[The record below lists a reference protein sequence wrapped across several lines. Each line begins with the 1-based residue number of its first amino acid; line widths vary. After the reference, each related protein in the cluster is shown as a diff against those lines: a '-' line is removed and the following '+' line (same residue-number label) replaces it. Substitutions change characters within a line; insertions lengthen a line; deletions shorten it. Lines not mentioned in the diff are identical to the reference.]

1 MSGKWQVASGEWR
14 EDHMTVK
21 SFNELIVWQKGVDSV
36 EAVYAATSKFPRD
49 EIYGLTSQLR
59 RAAVS
64 IPANIA
70 EGQARQS
77 TRDFLHFLSIARG
90 SVAEV
95 ETHLIIAQR
104 LRYITDEQNSVLLE
118 RLTEIAR
125 LLRGL
130 SKPLAT
136 PK

>member
-1 MSGKWQVASGEWR
+1 MP
-14 EDHMTVK
+14 VK
-21 SFNELIVWQKGVDSV
+21 SFNELIVWQKGVDFV
-36 EAVYAATSKFPRD
+36 EAVYIATTNFPR
-49 EIYGLTSQLR
+49 EEVYGLTSQLR
-59 RAAVS
+59 HAAVS

-90 SVAEV
+90 SIVEV
-95 ETHLIIAQR
+95 ETHQIIAQR
-104 LRYITDEQNSVLLE
+104 LKYITLDQKSQLLAK
-118 RLTEIAR
+118 LTEIAR

-130 SKPLAT
+130 SKSLAS